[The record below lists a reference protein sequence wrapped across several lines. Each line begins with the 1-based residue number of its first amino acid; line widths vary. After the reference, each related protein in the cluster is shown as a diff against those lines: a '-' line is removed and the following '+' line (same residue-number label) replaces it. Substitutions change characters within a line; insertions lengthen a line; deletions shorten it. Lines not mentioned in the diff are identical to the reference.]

1 MLSVLASIL
10 LSIQPP
16 ISVKVSNVNNN
27 TPIEKVGDRPVVF
40 GIKETLE
47 EILVDQGYSL
57 DSNGM
62 DVSVS
67 LDEIS
72 SPQRVLN
79 IIGLQWLKKDYIVTT
94 QVCIGTGCFK
104 GVAKRQTYV
113 FAAFLNVENNEVPLN
128 KKAFSKALQKSLE
141 DAMTLRNNI
150 NNQ

>member
-47 EILVDQGYSL
+47 EILVDQGYNL

-79 IIGLQWLKKDYIVTT
+79 IIGLQWLKKDYIVT
-94 QVCIGTGCFK
+94 
-104 GVAKRQTYV
+104 
-113 FAAFLNVENNEVPLN
+113 EVPLN

-141 DAMTLRNNI
+141 DAMTLKNNI